1 MTGEVIA
8 IAITSAVAAFAGVV
22 KAINGFNDK
31 LQRRFNK
38 LQDEIDRVEDNM
50 LRDYVMKQ
58 DLIREMNSVNQKL
71 DKIWEFLNAY
81 LISQKSRR

>member
-31 LQRRFNK
+31 LQKRFYK
-38 LQDEIDRVEDNM
+38 LEQEINRVEDDM

>member
-1 MTGEVIA
+1 MTGEIIA
-8 IAITSAVAAFAGVV
+8 IAITIAAFAGVV
-22 KAINGFNDK
+22 KSLNGFNDK
-31 LQRRFNK
+31 LQRKFDK
-38 LQDEIDRVEDNM
+38 LQNEINRVEDNM

-81 LISQKSRR
+81 LISQKTRR

>member
-31 LQRRFNK
+31 LHRRFYK
-38 LQDEIDRVEDNM
+38 LEEKINRVEDNM
-50 LRDYVMKQ
+50 LRDYVMKE
-58 DLIREMNSVNQKL
+58 DLIREMNNVKRS
-71 DKIWEFLNAY
+71 
-81 LISQKSRR
+81 

>member
-1 MTGEVIA
+1 MTGEIIA
-8 IAITSAVAAFAGVV
+8 IAITSAVAALAGVV

-38 LQDEIDRVEDNM
+38 LENEITRVEDNM

>member
-8 IAITSAVAAFAGVV
+8 IAITSALAAIAGVI
-22 KAINGFNDK
+22 KALIGFNDK
-31 LQRRFNK
+31 LQKKFDR
-38 LQDEIDRVEDNM
+38 LQGEINRVEDDM

-81 LISQKSRR
+81 LISQKTR

>member
-1 MTGEVIA
+1 MTGEIIA
-8 IAITSAVAAFAGVV
+8 IAITSAIAAFAGVV
-22 KAINGFNDK
+22 KSLNGFNDK
-31 LQRRFNK
+31 LQRRFDK
-38 LQDEIDRVEDNM
+38 LQNEINRVEDDM

>member
-1 MTGEVIA
+1 MYN
-8 IAITSAVAAFAGVV
+8 FKNFV
-22 KAINGFNDK
+22 KSLNGFNDK
-31 LQRRFNK
+31 LQKKFDR
-38 LQDEIDRVEDNM
+38 LQNEIDRVEDNM

-81 LISQKSRR
+81 LISQRTK

>member
-1 MTGEVIA
+1 
-8 IAITSAVAAFAGVV
+8 
-22 KAINGFNDK
+22 
-31 LQRRFNK
+31 
-38 LQDEIDRVEDNM
+38 M

-81 LISQKSRR
+81 LISQKLGNSNPRRSTSSINI

>member
-1 MTGEVIA
+1 MTPEVIA

-22 KAINGFNDK
+22 KALNGFNDK
-31 LQRRFNK
+31 LQRRFDK
-38 LQDEIDRVEDNM
+38 LQGEINRVEDDM

-58 DLIREMNSVNQKL
+58 DFIREMNTVNQKL

-81 LISQKSRR
+81 LISQRSR

>member
-1 MTGEVIA
+1 MTGEIIA

-31 LQRRFNK
+31 LHRRFYK
-38 LQDEIDRVEDNM
+38 LEEKINRVEDNM
-50 LRDYVMKQ
+50 LRDYVMKE
-58 DLIREMNSVNQKL
+58 DLNREMNNVNQKL

-81 LISQKSRR
+81 LISQKTRR

>member
-1 MTGEVIA
+1 MNAEVIL
-8 IAITSAVAAFAGVV
+8 IAITSAIAAFAGVV
-22 KAINGFNDK
+22 KSLNGFNDK
-31 LQRRFNK
+31 LQKKFDR
-38 LQDEIDRVEDNM
+38 LQNEIDRVEDNM

-81 LISQKSRR
+81 LISQRTK

>member
-38 LQDEIDRVEDNM
+38 LENEINRVEDNM

>member
-1 MTGEVIA
+1 MTGEIIA

-31 LQRRFNK
+31 LHRRFYK
-38 LQDEIDRVEDNM
+38 LEEKINRVEDNM
-50 LRDYVMKQ
+50 LRDYVMKE
-58 DLIREMNSVNQKL
+58 DLIREMNNVNQKL

-81 LISQKSRR
+81 LISQKTR

>member
-38 LQDEIDRVEDNM
+38 LENEINRVEDNM

-81 LISQKSRR
+81 LISQRSR

>member
-1 MTGEVIA
+1 MTPEVIA
-8 IAITSAVAAFAGVV
+8 VAITSALAAFAGVV
-22 KAINGFNDK
+22 RSLNGFNDK
-31 LQRRFNK
+31 LQRKFDR
-38 LQDEIDRVEDNM
+38 LQNEINRVEDNI

-81 LISQKSRR
+81 LISQKTRR

>member
-8 IAITSAVAAFAGVV
+8 IAITSAIAALAGVV
-22 KAINGFNDK
+22 KSLNGFNEK
-31 LQRRFNK
+31 LQRRFDK
-38 LQDEIDRVEDNM
+38 LQNEINRVEDDM

-81 LISQKSRR
+81 LISQKTRR

>member
-8 IAITSAVAAFAGVV
+8 IAITSALAAFAGVV
-22 KAINGFNDK
+22 RALNGFNDK
-31 LQRRFNK
+31 LQRRFDK
-38 LQDEIDRVEDNM
+38 LQNEINRVEDDM

-58 DLIREMNSVNQKL
+58 DFIREMNNVNQKL

-81 LISQKSRR
+81 LISQKTR

>member
-8 IAITSAVAAFAGVV
+8 IAITSALAAIAGVI
-22 KAINGFNDK
+22 KALNGFNDK
-31 LQRRFNK
+31 LQKKFDR
-38 LQDEIDRVEDNM
+38 LQGEINRVEDDM

-81 LISQKSRR
+81 LISQKSR

>member
-1 MTGEVIA
+1 MNAEVILF
-8 IAITSAVAAFAGVV
+8 AITSAIAAFAGVV
-22 KAINGFNDK
+22 KSLNGFNDK
-31 LQRRFNK
+31 LQKKFDR
-38 LQDEIDRVEDNM
+38 LQGEINRVEDDM

-81 LISQKSRR
+81 LISQKTRR

>member
-1 MTGEVIA
+1 MNAEVIV
-8 IAITSAVAAFAGVV
+8 IAITSAIAAFAGVV
-22 KAINGFNDK
+22 KSLNGFNDK
-31 LQRRFNK
+31 LQKKFDR
-38 LQDEIDRVEDNM
+38 LQNEIDRVEDNM

-81 LISQKSRR
+81 LISQRTK

>member
-1 MTGEVIA
+1 MTGEIIA

-31 LQRRFNK
+31 LHRRFYK
-38 LQDEIDRVEDNM
+38 LEEKINRVEDNM
-50 LRDYVMKQ
+50 LRDYVMKE
-58 DLIREMNSVNQKL
+58 DLIREMNNVNQKL

-81 LISQKSRR
+81 LISQKTRR

>member
-1 MTGEVIA
+1 MTPEVIA

-31 LQRRFNK
+31 LHRRFYK
-38 LQDEIDRVEDNM
+38 LEEKINRVEDNM
-50 LRDYVMKQ
+50 LRDYVMKE
-58 DLIREMNSVNQKL
+58 DLIREMNNVNQKL

-81 LISQKSRR
+81 LISQKTRR

>member
-1 MTGEVIA
+1 MTPEVIA
-8 IAITSAVAAFAGVV
+8 IAITSAIAAFAGVV
-22 KAINGFNDK
+22 KALNGFNDK
-31 LQRRFNK
+31 LQRRFTK
-38 LQDEIDRVEDNM
+38 LEHEINRVEDNM

-81 LISQKSRR
+81 LISQKSR

>member
-31 LQRRFNK
+31 LQKRFYK
-38 LQDEIDRVEDNM
+38 LDSSHI
-50 LRDYVMKQ
+50 DYVQ
-58 DLIREMNSVNQKL
+58 TNNLT
-71 DKIWEFLNAY
+71 
-81 LISQKSRR
+81 ISKDDPHPNTKGHEQWATLLKEYIDANNLRTF

>member
-1 MTGEVIA
+1 MTPEVIA
-8 IAITSAVAAFAGVV
+8 IAITSALAAFAGVV
-22 KAINGFNDK
+22 RAINGFNGK
-31 LQRRFNK
+31 LQKRFYK
-38 LQDEIDRVEDNM
+38 LEQKINRVEDDM

-81 LISQKSRR
+81 LISQKSK

>member
-38 LQDEIDRVEDNM
+38 LENEIIRVEDIM

>member
-1 MTGEVIA
+1 MTPEVIA

-38 LQDEIDRVEDNM
+38 LENEINRVEDNM

>member
-1 MTGEVIA
+1 MTGEIIA

-31 LQRRFNK
+31 LHRRFYK
-38 LQDEIDRVEDNM
+38 LEEKINQVEDNM
-50 LRDYVMKQ
+50 LRDYVMKE
-58 DLIREMNSVNQKL
+58 DLIREMNNVNQKL

-81 LISQKSRR
+81 LISQKTRR